1 LLLYAVVVTPDGK
14 QVVYGSGD
22 NTIKVW
28 DLATGQNRILFW
40 NDCEIYS
47 LALSSDCRW
56 VVAGDT
62 QGRVWIFEWM
72 K

>member
-1 LLLYAVVVTPDGK
+1 MAVTPDGE
-14 QVVYGSGD
+14 QLVSGSED

-28 DLATGQNRILFW
+28 NLASGHSKVLFW
-40 NDCEIYS
+40 NDCAILS
-47 LALSSDCRW
+47 LAISGDGRW
-56 VVAGDT
+56 VIAGDA